1 MENMN
6 FDQPQKKEI
15 FPDDK
20 REVRGDIMTTTRTV
34 RRTDD
39 GQYEFFVEVY
49 YASDPG
55 SDGIRVTGIGPGM
68 KGSEHAMSDLR
79 KMIGRTFHSR
89 RELNQFLNGSE
100 REV

>member
-15 FPDDK
+15 FPGDA
-20 REVRGDIMTTTRTV
+20 REARGEAMTTTRTV
-34 RRTDD
+34 RHTDD

-49 YASDPG
+49 YANDPG

-68 KGSEHAMSDLR
+68 KKSESAMSDLR
-79 KMIGRTFHSR
+79 KLTGRTFRSR
-89 RELNQFLNGSE
+89 QELNRFLNGSE